1 MTTRRRFLQQSAL
14 LIGTQAAAALG
25 AGLHTPAARAAVKG
39 WHMAEENAPQARAF
53 IAFGAQQAIWEDYT
67 PDVQA
72 ALGRIARA
80 IAAFQPVT
88 VYCRPEERRLAE
100 HHCGAARVRF
110 EEAPLDDIWIRDIG
124 PVFLADGQGSVAGVD
139 FNFNGWGDKQRHGA
153 DSRLAKTMCD
163 GLDIDHLR
171 SDLVGEGG
179 GIETDGLGTAIMTES
194 SWLNDNRNPRW
205 TKAEIE
211 QALAHDLGFRKII
224 WLPGIKG
231 RDITDAHVDFYARF
245 ARPGVVVANLDMD
258 PDSYDYELTR
268 KHLDILKRST
278 DADGKPLDVHTLPPP
293 QNPRR
298 SRFLR
303 DNPDFAAGY
312 INYFVINGAVIAP
325 EFGDAKADAHA
336 RELLERL
343 YPGRKVVQLNID
355 AIASGGGGI
364 HCVTNQM
371 PAA

>member
-1 MTTRRRFLQQSAL
+1 M
-14 LIGTQAAAALG
+14 
-25 AGLHTPAARAAVKG
+25 
-39 WHMAEENAPQARAF
+39 
-53 IAFGAQQAIWEDYT
+53 
-67 PDVQA
+67 
-72 ALGRIARA
+72 
-80 IAAFQPVT
+80 
-88 VYCRPEERRLAE
+88 
-100 HHCGAARVRF
+100 
-110 EEAPLDDIWIRDIG
+110 
-124 PVFLADGQGSVAGVD
+124 AGVD

-268 KHLDILKRST
+268 KHLDILMRST
-278 DADGKPLDVHTLPPP
+278 DADGKPLTSTPCRRRRTRAAAASCATTPISPPATSTTSSSTALSSRP
-293 QNPRR
+293 SSATPRPTPMR
-298 SRFLR
+298 A
-303 DNPDFAAGY
+303 NCW
-312 INYFVINGAVIAP
+312 NGCIR
-325 EFGDAKADAHA
+325 GA
-336 RELLERL
+336 RWC
-343 YPGRKVVQLNID
+343 
-355 AIASGGGGI
+355 S
-364 HCVTNQM
+364 
-371 PAA
+371 

>member
-1 MTTRRRFLQQSAL
+1 M
-14 LIGTQAAAALG
+14 
-25 AGLHTPAARAAVKG
+25 
-39 WHMAEENAPQARAF
+39 
-53 IAFGAQQAIWEDYT
+53 
-67 PDVQA
+67 
-72 ALGRIARA
+72 
-80 IAAFQPVT
+80 
-88 VYCRPEERRLAE
+88 
-100 HHCGAARVRF
+100 
-110 EEAPLDDIWIRDIG
+110 
-124 PVFLADGQGSVAGVD
+124 AGVD

-179 GIETDGLGTAIMTES
+179 IETDGLGTAIMTEQLAQRQPQS
-194 SWLNDNRNPRW
+194 
-205 TKAEIE
+205 
-211 QALAHDLGFRKII
+211 ALDQ
-224 WLPGIKG
+224 G
-231 RDITDAHVDFYARF
+231 RDRAGAGARSGVPQDHLAARHQGPGHHDAHVDFYARF

-268 KHLDILKRST
+268 KHLDILMRST
-278 DADGKPLDVHTLPPP
+278 DADGKPLDIHTLPPP

-343 YPGRKVVQLNID
+343 YPGRKVVQLTSTPSRR
-355 AIASGGGGI
+355 AAAGSIA
-364 HCVTNQM
+364 
-371 PAA
+371 

>member
-14 LIGTQAAAALG
+14 LIGTQAAAARRG
-25 AGLHTPAARAAVKG
+25 PARPAARAAVKG

-245 ARPGVVVANLDMD
+245 ARPAWSS
-258 PDSYDYELTR
+258 PTWTWIR
-268 KHLDILKRST
+268 IPT
-278 DADGKPLDVHTLPPP
+278 T
-293 QNPRR
+293 
-298 SRFLR
+298 
-303 DNPDFAAGY
+303 
-312 INYFVINGAVIAP
+312 
-325 EFGDAKADAHA
+325 
-336 RELLERL
+336 
-343 YPGRKVVQLNID
+343 
-355 AIASGGGGI
+355 
-364 HCVTNQM
+364 TN
-371 PAA
+371 

>member
-1 MTTRRRFLQQSAL
+1 
-14 LIGTQAAAALG
+14 
-25 AGLHTPAARAAVKG
+25 
-39 WHMAEENAPQARAF
+39 MAEENAPQARAF

-100 HHCGAARVRF
+100 HHCARPASASRKRRWTI
-110 EEAPLDDIWIRDIG
+110 LDTRHRPG
-124 PVFLADGQGSVAGVD
+124 LPGRRSGSVAGVD

-211 QALAHDLGFRKII
+211 QALAHDLGS
-224 WLPGIKG
+224 
-231 RDITDAHVDFYARF
+231 ARSSGCP
-245 ARPGVVVANLDMD
+245 ASRAGT
-258 PDSYDYELTR
+258 SQTLT
-268 KHLDILKRST
+268 ST
-278 DADGKPLDVHTLPPP
+278 
-293 QNPRR
+293 
-298 SRFLR
+298 S
-303 DNPDFAAGY
+303 
-312 INYFVINGAVIAP
+312 
-325 EFGDAKADAHA
+325 
-336 RELLERL
+336 
-343 YPGRKVVQLNID
+343 
-355 AIASGGGGI
+355 
-364 HCVTNQM
+364 M
-371 PAA
+371 PALPAPAWSSPTWTWIRIPTTTN